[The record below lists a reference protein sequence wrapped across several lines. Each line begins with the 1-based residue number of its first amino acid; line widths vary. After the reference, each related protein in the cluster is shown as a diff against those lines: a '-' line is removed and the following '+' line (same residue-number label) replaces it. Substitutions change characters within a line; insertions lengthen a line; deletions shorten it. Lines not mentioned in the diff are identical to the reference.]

1 MARGRKSYEDIDEDE
16 LFGTPQTAVTA
27 AVPTMSIDD
36 RLAEL
41 RRRYEA
47 GESLWREGER
57 FGDVDFETLA
67 VLSEL

>member
-27 AVPTMSIDD
+27 AVPTISIED
-36 RLAEL
+36 RLTEM

-57 FGDVDFETLA
+57 LGAVDFATLA
-67 VLSEL
+67 VLTEL